1 MSEFFHRKYT
11 LCIDCAGGVFCVC
24 RKRYLHGF
32 CMIALGIGI
41 LLGTWISS
49 VFLCV
54 LLGLM
59 LMTIGC
65 CVLRGR

>member
-1 MSEFFHRKYT
+1 M
-11 LCIDCAGGVFCVC
+11 C

-41 LLGTWISS
+41 LLGTWINS